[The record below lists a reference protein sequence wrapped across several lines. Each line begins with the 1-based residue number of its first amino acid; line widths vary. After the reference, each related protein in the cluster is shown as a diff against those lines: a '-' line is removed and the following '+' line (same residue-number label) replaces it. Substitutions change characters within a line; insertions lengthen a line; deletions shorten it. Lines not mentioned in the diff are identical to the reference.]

1 MHSEHILLQ
10 KQGFDYFIKPQ
21 LLTDVFT
28 GNHFTDVT
36 LVCDGDKQIKAHK
49 VIIGSCSQF
58 FKNILLKN
66 PHNNPLI
73 YLRGIKFEILEAIV
87 KFVYLGE
94 TKVRKEDVDLFLDAI
109 KDLEIDGFE
118 ELNNTQ
124 KQTLDESVE
133 MPEQAHENDDVH
145 ETNLTEATNIVE
157 PLMMEDGEMTDGV
170 HDLLKNTEDSN
181 LSAGNNDEC
190 IKVLDDNTEPG
201 LQAVEIK
208 DQENS
213 SAAVEIPNKK
223 MCLRLKFF
231 DEISISNFGE
241 NANEML
247 TSAVNFYKCEQC
259 EYSGVGR
266 SVLKKHIQDNHGYP
280 CDQCTYIGTSK
291 GNFWKHKRS
300 NH

>member
-1 MHSEHILLQ
+1 MHSEQILLQ

-28 GNHFTDVT
+28 ENHFTDVT

-94 TKVRKEDVDLFLDAI
+94 TKVRKEEVDLFLDAI

-124 KQTLDESVE
+124 KQSLDESVE
-133 MPEQAHENDDVH
+133 MPEQNNEIDDVH
-145 ETNLTEATNIVE
+145 ETNLTESTNIVE
-157 PLMMEDGEMTDGV
+157 PLMLETREIS
-170 HDLLKNTEDSN
+170 NEESN
-181 LSAGNNDEC
+181 LSAEKNVEC
-190 IKVLDDNTEPG
+190 IEVLDDNTEPG

-213 SAAVEIPNKK
+213 SEAVEIPNKK
-223 MCLRLKFF
+223 MCLRLKNV
-231 DEISISNFGE
+231 DEISISHFGE
-241 NANEML
+241 NVNEML
-247 TSAVNFYKCEQC
+247 TSAMNFYKCEQC
-259 EYSGVGR
+259 DYSGVGR

-280 CDQCTYIGTSK
+280 CDQCTYIATSK